1 MKQLFILFALAFTIT
16 TGFAQKKKTPVKS
29 TKTASVAKV
38 DNLTA
43 EIKGKTFQLTISDKG
58 KPTDA
63 IIVKELT
70 NDVKPIDMKLS
81 SFAANGTKLYLL
93 QWTEK
98 SNTKTDLKTEDITM
112 IYSVIYE
119 ITSKKQVFSN
129 YQKTTNIVE
138 KVFLDRNKTAS
149 ETQEKVRKE
158 GFEFVLNPDGSV
170 TQKSKNQENKWSY
183 DAVKQEF
190 VEVKK
195 KNKKKPRLKVGFFY

>member
-1 MKQLFILFALAFTIT
+1 MKQLLILLAIALSTT

-29 TKTASVAKV
+29 TKTATTSSTAKV

-43 EIKGKTFQLTISDKG
+43 EIKGKTFQLTIAEKG
-58 KPTDA
+58 KAADA
-63 IIVKELT
+63 ITVKELVG
-70 NDVKPIDMKLS
+70 DVKPADIKLS
-81 SFAANGTKLYLL
+81 GFTANGTKLYLL

-98 SNTKTDLKTEDITM
+98 SNIKTDLKTEDITM

-119 ITSKKQVFSN
+119 IPNKKQVFSN

-149 ETQEKVRKE
+149 ETQEKVRRE

-170 TQKSKNQENKWSY
+170 TQKSKNQENKWTY
-183 DAVKQEF
+183 DVALQEF
-190 VEVKK
+190 VDAKK
-195 KNKKKPRLKVGFFY
+195 KK

>member
-1 MKQLFILFALAFTIT
+1 MKQLLILLAIALSTT

-29 TKTASVAKV
+29 NKTATTSSVAKV

-43 EIKGKTFQLTISDKG
+43 EIKGKTFQLTIAEKG
-58 KPTDA
+58 KAADA
-63 IIVKELT
+63 ITVKELVG
-70 NDVKPIDMKLS
+70 DVKPADIKLS
-81 SFAANGTKLYLL
+81 GFTANGTKLYLL

-98 SNTKTDLKTEDITM
+98 SNIKTDIKTEDITM

-119 ITSKKQVFSN
+119 IPNKKQVFSN

-149 ETQEKVRKE
+149 ETQEKVRRE

-170 TQKSKNQENKWSY
+170 TQKSKNQENKWTY
-183 DAVKQEF
+183 DVAKQEF
-190 VEVKK
+190 VDAKK
-195 KNKKKPRLKVGFFY
+195 KK

>member
-1 MKQLFILFALAFTIT
+1 MKKLFILFAVALTIT
-16 TGFAQKKKTPVKS
+16 TGFAQKKKTPAKS
-29 TKTASVAKV
+29 SKTASVAKV

-58 KPTDA
+58 KPADA
-63 IIVKELT
+63 IVVKELT

-81 SFAANGTKLYLL
+81 SFMANGTKLYLL

-112 IYSVIYE
+112 MYSVIYE
-119 ITSKKQVFSN
+119 ITTKKQVFSN

-170 TQKSKNQENKWSY
+170 TQKSKNQENKWLY
-183 DAVKQEF
+183 DTAKQEF
-190 VEVKK
+190 VEAKK
-195 KNKKKPRLKVGFFY
+195 KK

>member
-1 MKQLFILFALAFTIT
+1 MKQLLILLAIALSTT

-29 TKTASVAKV
+29 TKTATTSSTAKV

-43 EIKGKTFQLTISDKG
+43 EIKGKTFQLTIAEKG
-58 KPTDA
+58 KAADA
-63 IIVKELT
+63 ITVKELVG
-70 NDVKPIDMKLS
+70 DVKPADIKLS
-81 SFAANGTKLYLL
+81 GFTANGTKLYLL

-98 SNTKTDLKTEDITM
+98 SNIKTDLKTEDITM

-119 ITSKKQVFSN
+119 IPNKKQVFSN

-149 ETQEKVRKE
+149 ETQEKVRRE

-170 TQKSKNQENKWSY
+170 TQKSKNQENKWTY
-183 DAVKQEF
+183 DVAKQEF
-190 VEVKK
+190 VDAKK
-195 KNKKKPRLKVGFFY
+195 KK

>member
-1 MKQLFILFALAFTIT
+1 MKKLFILFAVALTIT
-16 TGFAQKKKTPVKS
+16 TGFAQKKKTPAKS
-29 TKTASVAKV
+29 SKTSSVAKV

-58 KPTDA
+58 KPADA
-63 IIVKELT
+63 IVVKELT

-81 SFAANGTKLYLL
+81 SFMANGTKLYLL

-112 IYSVIYE
+112 MYSVIYE
-119 ITSKKQVFSN
+119 ITTKKQVFSN

-170 TQKSKNQENKWSY
+170 TQKSKNQENKWLY
-183 DAVKQEF
+183 DAAKQEF
-190 VEVKK
+190 VEAKK
-195 KNKKKPRLKVGFFY
+195 KK

>member
-1 MKQLFILFALAFTIT
+1 MKQLLILLAIALSTT

-29 TKTASVAKV
+29 TKTATTSSTAKV

-43 EIKGKTFQLTISDKG
+43 EIKGKTFQLTIAEKG
-58 KPTDA
+58 KTADA
-63 IIVKELT
+63 ITVKELAG
-70 NDVKPIDMKLS
+70 DIKPADIKLS
-81 SFAANGTKLYLL
+81 GFTANGTKLYLL

-98 SNTKTDLKTEDITM
+98 SNIKTDLKTEDITM

-119 ITSKKQVFSN
+119 IPNKKQVFSN

-149 ETQEKVRKE
+149 ETQEKVRRE

-170 TQKSKNQENKWSY
+170 TQKSKNQENKWTY
-183 DAVKQEF
+183 DVAKQEF
-190 VEVKK
+190 VEMKK
-195 KNKKKPRLKVGFFY
+195 KK

>member
-1 MKQLFILFALAFTIT
+1 MKQLLILLAIALSTT
-16 TGFAQKKKTPVKS
+16 TGFAQKKKAPVKS
-29 TKTASVAKV
+29 TKTATTSSTAKV

-43 EIKGKTFQLTISDKG
+43 EIKGKTFQLTIAEKG
-58 KPTDA
+58 KAADA
-63 IIVKELT
+63 ITVKELT
-70 NDVKPIDMKLS
+70 DDVKPTDIKLTG
-81 SFAANGTKLYLL
+81 FTANGTKLYLL

-119 ITSKKQVFSN
+119 IPNKKQVFSN

-149 ETQEKVRKE
+149 ETQEKVRRE

-170 TQKSKNQENKWSY
+170 TQKSKNQENKWTY
-183 DAVKQEF
+183 DVAKQEF
-190 VEVKK
+190 VDAKK
-195 KNKKKPRLKVGFFY
+195 KK

>member
-138 KVFLDRNKTAS
+138 KVFFSGVAPFTI
-149 ETQEKVRKE
+149 
-158 GFEFVLNPDGSV
+158 
-170 TQKSKNQENKWSY
+170 
-183 DAVKQEF
+183 
-190 VEVKK
+190 
-195 KNKKKPRLKVGFFY
+195 LKIK

>member
-81 SFAANGTKLYLL
+81 SFTANGTKLYLL

-195 KNKKKPRLKVGFFY
+195 KK

>member
-183 DAVKQEF
+183 DPAKQEF
-190 VEVKK
+190 VEAKK
-195 KNKKKPRLKVGFFY
+195 KK

>member
-16 TGFAQKKKTPVKS
+16 TGFAQKKKTPAKS

-58 KPTDA
+58 KPADA

-81 SFAANGTKLYLL
+81 SFTANGTKLYLL

-195 KNKKKPRLKVGFFY
+195 KK

>member
-195 KNKKKPRLKVGFFY
+195 KK

>member
-1 MKQLFILFALAFTIT
+1 MKQLFILFALALTIT

-58 KPTDA
+58 KPADA

-81 SFAANGTKLYLL
+81 SFTANGTKLYLL

-183 DAVKQEF
+183 DPAKQEF

-195 KNKKKPRLKVGFFY
+195 KK

>member
-1 MKQLFILFALAFTIT
+1 MKQLLILLAIALSTT

-29 TKTASVAKV
+29 TKTATTSSTAKV

-43 EIKGKTFQLTISDKG
+43 EIKGKTFQLTIAEKG
-58 KPTDA
+58 KSADA
-63 IIVKELT
+63 ITVKELVG
-70 NDVKPIDMKLS
+70 DVKPADIKLS
-81 SFAANGTKLYLL
+81 GFTANGTKLYLL

-98 SNTKTDLKTEDITM
+98 SNIKTDIKTEDITM

-119 ITSKKQVFSN
+119 IPNKKQVFSN

-149 ETQEKVRKE
+149 ETQEKVRRE

-170 TQKSKNQENKWSY
+170 TQKSKNQENKWTY
-183 DAVKQEF
+183 DVALQEF
-190 VEVKK
+190 VDAKK
-195 KNKKKPRLKVGFFY
+195 KK

>member
-1 MKQLFILFALAFTIT
+1 MKQLFILFALALTIT

-58 KPTDA
+58 KPADA

-81 SFAANGTKLYLL
+81 SFTANGTKLYLL

-98 SNTKTDLKTEDITM
+98 SNIKTDLKTEDITM

-183 DAVKQEF
+183 DTAKQEF
-190 VEVKK
+190 LEVKK
-195 KNKKKPRLKVGFFY
+195 KK

>member
-1 MKQLFILFALAFTIT
+1 MKKLFILFAVALSIT
-16 TGFAQKKKTPVKS
+16 TGFAQKKKTPAKS
-29 TKTASVAKV
+29 SKTASVAKV

-58 KPTDA
+58 KPADA
-63 IIVKELT
+63 IVVKELT

-81 SFAANGTKLYLL
+81 SFMANGTKLYLL

-112 IYSVIYE
+112 MYSVIYE
-119 ITSKKQVFSN
+119 ITAKKQVFSN

-170 TQKSKNQENKWSY
+170 TQKSKNQENKWLY
-183 DAVKQEF
+183 DAAKQEF
-190 VEVKK
+190 VEAKK
-195 KNKKKPRLKVGFFY
+195 KK

>member
-1 MKQLFILFALAFTIT
+1 MKQLLILLAIALSTT

-29 TKTASVAKV
+29 TKTATTSSTAKA

-43 EIKGKTFQLTISDKG
+43 EIKGKTFQLTISEKG
-58 KPTDA
+58 KAADA
-63 IIVKELT
+63 ITVKELVG
-70 NDVKPIDMKLS
+70 DVKPADIKLS
-81 SFAANGTKLYLL
+81 GFTANGTKLYLL

-98 SNTKTDLKTEDITM
+98 SNIKTDLKTEDITM

-119 ITSKKQVFSN
+119 IPNKKQVFSN

-149 ETQEKVRKE
+149 ETQEKVRRE

-170 TQKSKNQENKWSY
+170 TQKSKNQENKWTY
-183 DAVKQEF
+183 DVAKQEF
-190 VEVKK
+190 VDAKK
-195 KNKKKPRLKVGFFY
+195 KK

>member
-1 MKQLFILFALAFTIT
+1 MKQLLILLAIALSTT

-29 TKTASVAKV
+29 TKTASSTVKV

-43 EIKGKTFQLTISDKG
+43 EIKGNIFQLTIADKG
-58 KPTDA
+58 KAADA
-63 IIVKELT
+63 ITVKELAG
-70 NDVKPIDMKLS
+70 DVKPTDIKLS
-81 SFAANGTKLYLL
+81 GFTANGTKLYLL

-98 SNTKTDLKTEDITM
+98 SNIKTDLKTEDITM

-119 ITSKKQVFSN
+119 IPNKKQVFSN

-149 ETQEKVRKE
+149 ETQEKVRRE
-158 GFEFVLNPDGSV
+158 GFEFILNPDGSV
-170 TQKSKNQENKWSY
+170 IQKGKTQQNNWTY
-183 DAVKQEF
+183 DVAKQEF

-195 KNKKKPRLKVGFFY
+195 KK

>member
-81 SFAANGTKLYLL
+81 SFTANGTKLYLL

-183 DAVKQEF
+183 DSAKQEF

-195 KNKKKPRLKVGFFY
+195 KK

>member
-1 MKQLFILFALAFTIT
+1 MKKLFILFAVALTIT
-16 TGFAQKKKTPVKS
+16 TSFAQKKKTPAKS
-29 TKTASVAKV
+29 SKTASVAKV

-43 EIKGKTFQLTISDKG
+43 EIKVKTFQLTISDKG
-58 KPTDA
+58 KAADA
-63 IIVKELT
+63 IVVKELT
-70 NDVKPIDMKLS
+70 NDVKPIEMKLS
-81 SFAANGTKLYLL
+81 SFMANGTKLYLL

-112 IYSVIYE
+112 MYSVIYE
-119 ITSKKQVFSN
+119 ITTKKQVFSN

-170 TQKSKNQENKWSY
+170 TQKSKNQENKWLY
-183 DAVKQEF
+183 DAAKQEF
-190 VEVKK
+190 VEAKK
-195 KNKKKPRLKVGFFY
+195 KK